1 MTTVMLSFLNRS
13 YLFLQIRRTTIKALM
28 SLNSIKIPSP
38 IMGLATLEHLKKLI
52 DNSVAFIFD
61 WIFFILNGNKDN
73 HKSLDESN
81 LK

>member
-1 MTTVMLSFLNRS
+1 
-13 YLFLQIRRTTIKALM
+13 M